1 MYVYGWTDVFVHA
14 CMYVRMC
21 ACMYVSMYVYI
32 LHTRTRTR
40 THTQTHTN
48 TLTRTRRMQVNVS
61 GLLQDKA
68 AAFMG
73 ELWVLVL
80 AAVDN
85 FKMEGGKPVKGVP
98 DQVANVKI
106 SFRLS
111 VCISF
116 SLCIHPSVSL
126 SVYLSLHRCM
136 HVSTHS
142 SVQLRR
148 EQEAEAARINQS

>member
-21 ACMYVSMYVYI
+21 ACMYVSTYVYI
-32 LHTRTRTR
+32 LHTR
-40 THTQTHTN
+40 
-48 TLTRTRRMQVNVS
+48 TRTRRMQVNVS

-136 HVSTHS
+136 HISTHS
-142 SVQLRR
+142 SVQLQR